1 MNTTSSLQTA
11 SITGIGSY
19 APKKVLTNFDLE
31 KIVDTT
37 NAWIVERTGI
47 QERHIA
53 EPDECTSDMGAIA
66 AQRAMETAKIK
77 PEEIDLIIVA
87 TATPDM
93 PFPSTACW
101 IQKKIGATRAAAF
114 DITAACSGF
123 LYSLAIGQ
131 QFLQT
136 QTYRTILIVGSEKL
150 SAITN
155 WKDRN
160 TCVLFGDAA
169 GAVILQNQ
177 PGYANILINQLW
189 SDGRE
194 SEILQLPA
202 GGTRC
207 PTTVETLEKGLNYMQ
222 MSGREVFKI
231 AINTMVE
238 AIKSTLKKANL
249 QLSDITYVI
258 PHQANIRII
267 QAIAERL
274 NIPLD
279 RFHINIQYYGNTSSA
294 SIPLALDQILPMKK
308 FKKGDKILLVAF
320 GGGLTWACTILS
332 I

>member
-1 MNTTSSLQTA
+1 MNTTSSLQTS

-31 KIVDTT
+31 KMVDTT

-249 QLSDITYVI
+249 QLSDIAYVI

-267 QAIAERL
+267 QAIAEKL
-274 NIPLD
+274 NIPLEQ
-279 RFHINIQYYGNTSSA
+279 FHVNIQYYGNTSSA

-308 FKKGDKILLVAF
+308 FKKGEKILLVAF
-320 GGGLTWACTILS
+320 GSGLTWACTILS